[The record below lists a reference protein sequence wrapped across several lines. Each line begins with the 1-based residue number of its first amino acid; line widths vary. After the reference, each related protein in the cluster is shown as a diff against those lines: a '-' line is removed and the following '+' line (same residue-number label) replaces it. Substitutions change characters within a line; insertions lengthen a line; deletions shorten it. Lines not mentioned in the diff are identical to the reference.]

1 MNTRIRILMALL
13 GCLVI
18 GVNALA
24 ADLGHCDPI
33 CCEAPCD
40 PVLPAPVECGCCA
53 ATATAVASPML
64 TAPVPTSP
72 APALLP
78 VLPALAAP
86 RAVAA
91 FADHTPAPSPATAP
105 ARSTILRN

>member
-64 TAPVPTSP
+64 TAHVPTSP

-78 VLPALAAP
+78 VLPALSAP
-86 RAVAA
+86 SDVETHVN
-91 FADHTPAPSPATAP
+91 HTSAPAPHLAP